1 MDNVEQY
8 KIEIDGDF
16 VTIWDNDSIVG
27 LRFKSGERLQLY
39 TSELVIRSESRLA
52 SVDALTLSR
61 ANDRLTQFAIE
72 RFPDEF
78 GEIDTTKG

>member
-1 MDNVEQY
+1 MEQY
-8 KIEIDGDF
+8 KIEKDGD
-16 VTIWDNDSIVG
+16 TITVWDTGSIIG

-78 GEIDTTKG
+78 GEIDTTEG